1 MQSTSI
7 ILQLFIGSLYLTV
20 NLFLLYIFLTP
31 RRSRFFQAAALIIT
45 GLAVYYLCYPYTDL
59 LNPRF
64 LLRDYMLGTL
74 FLIPCVLIFKESLQ
88 AKIFVYF
95 MNYSLTQLTF
105 LIFIYL
111 DHLIKTGIPQLCILI
126 GLILELAAL
135 PLINRC
141 FKAPVR
147 DIIRTLSSQYPVFTL
162 FPILSFLLLA
172 YYALQGTFT
181 VSTFITLVL
190 STILIFFTYYL
201 MSVSITAT
209 RRQQELELISNT
221 DSLTGISNR
230 RHIERR
236 LKEEFKRY
244 QKTGIEFAVIMS
256 DIDFFKNINDRYGH
270 DCGDKILIE
279 IVKDI
284 SRAVRSN
291 DTVARWG
298 GEEFIILLPATNSEH
313 AATLAERIRKTISE
327 NRYDCSGDLIS
338 VTLTLGVSVT
348 VPGDTMS
355 DIIKRA
361 DVALYYGKQKSR
373 NCVVISD
380 DVYQEIKDSI
390 V

>member
-1 MQSTSI
+1 MT
-7 ILQLFIGSLYLTV
+7 
-20 NLFLLYIFLTP
+20 
-31 RRSRFFQAAALIIT
+31 
-45 GLAVYYLCYPYTDL
+45 
-59 LNPRF
+59 
-64 LLRDYMLGTL
+64 
-74 FLIPCVLIFKESLQ
+74 
-88 AKIFVYF
+88 
-95 MNYSLTQLTF
+95 
-105 LIFIYL
+105 
-111 DHLIKTGIPQLCILI
+111 
-126 GLILELAAL
+126 
-135 PLINRC
+135 
-141 FKAPVR
+141 
-147 DIIRTLSSQYPVFTL
+147 
-162 FPILSFLLLA
+162 
-172 YYALQGTFT
+172 
-181 VSTFITLVL
+181 
-190 STILIFFTYYL
+190 
-201 MSVSITAT
+201 
-209 RRQQELELISNT
+209 
-221 DSLTGISNR
+221 
-230 RHIERR
+230 
-236 LKEEFKRY
+236 
-244 QKTGIEFAVIMS
+244 
-256 DIDFFKNINDRYGH
+256 YGH

>member
-7 ILQLFIGSLYLTV
+7 ILQLFIGSLYLAV
-20 NLFLLYIFLTP
+20 NLILLYIFLTP
-31 RRSRFFQAAALIIT
+31 RRSRLFQAAALIIT
-45 GLAVYYLCYPYTDL
+45 SLVVYYLCYPYNDL

-64 LLRDYMLGTL
+64 LLRDYIFGTL
-74 FLIPCVLIFKESLQ
+74 FFIPCVLIFKESLQ
-88 AKIFVYF
+88 AKIFIFF

-111 DHLIKTGIPQLCILI
+111 DQFIKTGIPQLCIMI
-126 GLILELAAL
+126 GLSLELAAL
-135 PLINRC
+135 PFINRC

-172 YYALQGTFT
+172 YYALQGNFT
-181 VSTFITLVL
+181 LSTFITLVL
-190 STILIFFTYYL
+190 STMLIFFTYYL
-201 MSVSITAT
+201 MSVSIRAT
-209 RRQQELELISNT
+209 RRQHELEVISNT
-221 DSLTGISNR
+221 DSLTGICNR

-284 SRAVRSN
+284 NRAVRSN

-298 GEEFIILLPATNSEH
+298 GEEFIILLPATNGEH
-313 AATLAERIRKTISE
+313 ALSSAERIRKIISE
-327 NRYDCSGDLIS
+327 NRYDCSGDLIP
-338 VTLTLGVSVT
+338 VTLTLGVSVA
-348 VPGDTMS
+348 VPDESMA
-355 DIIKRA
+355 DMIKRA
-361 DVALYYGKQKSR
+361 DAALYCGKQKGR
-373 NCVVISD
+373 NCVVMSD
-380 DVYQEIKDSI
+380 DVYHEIKDSI